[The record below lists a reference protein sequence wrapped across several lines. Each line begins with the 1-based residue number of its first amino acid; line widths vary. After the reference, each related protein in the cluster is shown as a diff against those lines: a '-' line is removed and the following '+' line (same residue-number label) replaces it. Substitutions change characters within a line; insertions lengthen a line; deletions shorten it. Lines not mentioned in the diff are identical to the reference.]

1 MKFAYQI
8 TPAIITVAI
17 AIVQPQAVMAL
28 SAGEVNNIAKQITV
42 LIQSK
47 KPKYGSGVIIKK
59 DGNTYT
65 VLTAAHV
72 VEVKDNYEIVTADG
86 KTYAVNYSSVKQ
98 LPGVDLAVVEFSSNQ
113 NYNVAKIGNSDS
125 SSEGTTAYVAG
136 YPAPTFAINQSIYT
150 FSNGTITANA
160 SKPLR
165 DGYALVYSNN
175 TSEGMSGGAVLNEK
189 GELIGVHGR
198 ADLDTKQSKTG
209 FNLGIPINTFLR
221 MSAQVGVDTGISAPN
236 TPVATAPKAD
246 DFFLQAVDKYNKGD
260 KQGAIADYTST
271 LKINPNLAA
280 AYNNRGVARSDLGD
294 KQGAI
299 ADYNSALKI
308 DSNLAEAYNNRGLAR
323 SDLGDKQAAIA
334 DYNLA
339 LKINS
344 NYTEAYNN
352 RGVARS
358 DLGDKQGAIA
368 DYNSALKINPNYA
381 DAYNNRGLVRSDLGD
396 KQGAIADY
404 NSALKINPNYAD
416 AYNNR
421 GLAHYTLGDKQG
433 AIADYNLALKINPN
447 LVEAYNNRG
456 VVRLELGDKQGAIA
470 DYNLALKINPNYTEA
485 YNNRGLARYT
495 LGDKQGAIADY
506 NLALKIN
513 PNYAITYDNLGFV
526 YHYEGNIERAIKN
539 WETAISLDQKL
550 AEPLMALAVVLYN
563 KGEKEQAIT
572 KAQQALTIDK
582 QYADLA
588 FLKKN
593 YWSDHLIADAK
604 KLLATPEIKSFLGQ
618 TQ

>member
-1 MKFAYQI
+1 MNFYNQI
-8 TPAIITVAI
+8 TPAIIGATIV
-17 AIVQPQAVMAL
+17 IVQTQVAVAL
-28 SAGEVNNIAKQITV
+28 LASEVNNIAKQITV

-221 MSAQVGVDTGISAPN
+221 LSAKVGVDTGVNAPK
-236 TPVATAPKAD
+236 TQLTTAPKAD
-246 DFFLQAVDKYNKGD
+246 DFFIQALNKYDKKDYQGALADYNSALKINPNSANTYNNRGLVRAQLGD
-260 KQGAIADYTST
+260 QQGAIADYNSAIKIDPNNAIAYNNRGIVRADLGDRQGAIADYTSAI
-271 LKINPNLAA
+271 KIDPNYGF
-280 AYNNRGVARSDLGD
+280 AYNNRGLARAALGD

-299 ADYNSALKI
+299 ADYNSAIKI
-308 DSNLAEAYNNRGLAR
+308 DPNYADPYFNRGNTRDDLEDRQGAIADYNTAIKINPNYDKAYNNRGAVR
-323 SDLGDKQAAIA
+323 
-334 DYNLA
+334 
-339 LKINS
+339 LK
-344 NYTEAYNN
+344 
-352 RGVARS
+352 
-358 DLGDKQGAIA
+358 LGDKQGAIA
-368 DYNSALKINPNYA
+368 DYNSAIKINPNYA
-381 DAYNNRGLVRSDLGD
+381 DAYFNRGLVRVNLGDQQGAIADYTSAIKINPNLALAYSNRGVVRAALGD
-396 KQGAIADY
+396 KQGAVADY
-404 NSALKINPNYAD
+404 TAAIRINPNFAL
-416 AYNNR
+416 AYGTR
-421 GLAHYTLGDKQG
+421 G
-433 AIADYNLALKINPN
+433 I
-447 LVEAYNNRG
+447 
-456 VVRLELGDKQGAIA
+456 VRAELGNKQ
-470 DYNLALKINPNYTEA
+470 E
-485 YNNRGLARYT
+485 
-495 LGDKQGAIADY
+495 
-506 NLALKIN
+506 
-513 PNYAITYDNLGFV
+513 AITDLRKAAELFRQQGNTQLSEKMLNL
-526 YHYEGNIERAIKN
+526 I
-539 WETAISLDQKL
+539 
-550 AEPLMALAVVLYN
+550 
-563 KGEKEQAIT
+563 
-572 KAQQALTIDK
+572 
-582 QYADLA
+582 
-588 FLKKN
+588 
-593 YWSDHLIADAK
+593 
-604 KLLATPEIKSFLGQ
+604 KLLEQ
-618 TQ
+618 